1 MDIHD
6 EDAELRELCAE
17 VAVCLINATEDFKS
31 CGHCSYCL
39 EIDRLVKFSSRS
51 VIALLR
57 DDATVRAS
65 ATGCPTNSNLMKS
78 RAGDLRK

>member
-1 MDIHD
+1 MKRTILGVHEMDIHKD

-17 VAVCLINATEDFKS
+17 VGVCVINANEEFKS
-31 CGHCSYCL
+31 CGGCAGCL
-39 EIDRLVKFSSRS
+39 ERDQLVKFSSRS

-65 ATGCPTNSNLMKS
+65 ATGCPTNS
-78 RAGDLRK
+78 

>member
-1 MDIHD
+1 MDIHKD

-17 VAVCLINATEDFKS
+17 VAVCVINANEDFKS
-31 CGHCSYCL
+31 CGCAGCL
-39 EIDRLVKFSSRS
+39 EIDQLVKFSSRS

-65 ATGCPTNSNLMKS
+65 ATGCPTNSKLIGS
-78 RAGDLRK
+78 